1 MAVSSNGGF
10 ARRRGQA
17 KSSQANQVHAT
28 PGQSTTT
35 LLQSIT
41 LISPTPD
48 DRQPAALLPC
58 CLRHVVPPT
67 FAALLLR
74 RISPVR
80 RTRKSRQAPNSRQA
94 AASCRPDLRC
104 PMTDYLPRSSRA
116 ASGTWFHQPFP
127 RWLLCRISPGWRTR
141 KSKQSTDASR
151 SHQSPRTIRSNRPIS
166 RRCLPPAAQFCQPLP
181 ITISLATSPPRRTS
195 PVLTYRQ
202 RTHYQP
208 LLAKCCPTQ
217 LGRCRL
223 QSCSRSANKAH
234 LSCHGSSS
242 ATACLILPGAA
253 QPLSITILPV
263 ALPTRRTSPVLTFG

>member
-1 MAVSSNGGF
+1 MTERGDLHPIMLILARFSKCILGTDVQDKHPPEFQTVGGV
-10 ARRRGQA
+10 ARWRGQA
-17 KSSQANQVHAT
+17 KSRQANQVHAT

-48 DRQPAALLPC
+48 DRQPAVILPC
-58 CLRHVVPPT
+58 CLRHVVPQT

-104 PMTDYLPRSSRA
+104 PMRDNLSRSSHA
-116 ASGTWFHQPFP
+116 ASGTWFRQPLP
-127 RWLLCRISPGWRTR
+127 RWLLRRISPVWRTR

-181 ITISLATSPPRRTS
+181 ITISLATSPPSRTS
-195 PVLTYRQ
+195 PVLTYCQ
-202 RTHYQP
+202 RTHHQP
-208 LLAKCCPTQ
+208 LLAK
-217 LGRCRL
+217 
-223 QSCSRSANKAH
+223 
-234 LSCHGSSS
+234 
-242 ATACLILPGAA
+242 
-253 QPLSITILPV
+253 
-263 ALPTRRTSPVLTFG
+263 